1 MKKQTNIRSKSFAPR
16 TLVRRVETISTFRS
30 TRNSNKKMII
40 LFRRIAR
47 MTSSG
52 LVWKRVRELIKK
64 MIAEK
69 IADRATDRQWIRAK
83 TRMPAESARQQERV
97 RERIAKAVWRALC
110 RRRRDWRW
118 KFSRE
123 AILGREIAKGS
134 LARRKVRAT
143 CDEFALRSR
152 NKRAD

>member
-1 MKKQTNIRSKSFAPR
+1 
-16 TLVRRVETISTFRS
+16 
-30 TRNSNKKMII
+30 
-40 LFRRIAR
+40 
-47 MTSSG
+47 
-52 LVWKRVRELIKK
+52 

-143 CDEFALRSR
+143 CDELALRSR